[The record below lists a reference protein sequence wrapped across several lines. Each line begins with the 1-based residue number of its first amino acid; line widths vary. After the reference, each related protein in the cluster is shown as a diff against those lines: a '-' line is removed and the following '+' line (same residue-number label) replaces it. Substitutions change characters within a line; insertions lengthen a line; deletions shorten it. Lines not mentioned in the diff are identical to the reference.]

1 MDKHEWIKSRDK
13 QAFPNGNKIYHHK
26 HHKSYPQRLQNK
38 KSGTSSRSPRR
49 HYTLCTPHFPYTFV
63 VLKSSK
69 PWLFAT
75 CFSGR
80 DMAFSEEERTIFTFI
95 DNECIISIQ
104 SKLYPPR
111 NQMKTKKIR
120 YVLKNN
126 LEKSQIIPNHTLQSL
141 GVFFL
146 NSPRGVSRSRPQ
158 VFPCV
163 PEFQVQKNGILRIQ
177 DAGLVI
183 RLKYER
189 VKQVHQHVEKICLNN
204 SHTSI

>member
-1 MDKHEWIKSRDK
+1 
-13 QAFPNGNKIYHHK
+13 
-26 HHKSYPQRLQNK
+26 
-38 KSGTSSRSPRR
+38 
-49 HYTLCTPHFPYTFV
+49 
-63 VLKSSK
+63 
-69 PWLFAT
+69 
-75 CFSGR
+75 
-80 DMAFSEEERTIFTFI
+80 MAFSEEERTIFTFI